1 MSSIFV
7 LVTRH
12 KYATDGGPFI
22 MPNHPGPKMS
32 RDRSFRSEEVP
43 SGNLPGIHSPVIE
56 GMDIVEKVFI
66 SSHPESSE
74 RGQGGSA
81 RADTG
86 DSGRKSDVQKP
97 GDEPVCS
104 QMDLSVVRETDD
116 AISANPADNDAVPV
130 PANVLKETPKTTV
143 KLKGRQRSTIKK
155 RSISRSFSKQDV
167 ESKRGRRTPARNK
180 TPVTS
185 SVEDVTTQIPKSG
198 LKESSDTVTK
208 TVPGTPEV
216 LSTVL
221 EAGQLRPGMLNVCS
235 LKHMKCNWLIAPLK

>member
-1 MSSIFV
+1 
-7 LVTRH
+7 
-12 KYATDGGPFI
+12 

-32 RDRSFRSEEVP
+32 RDRSFRSEEGP
-43 SGNLPGIHSPVIE
+43 SGNLPGIHSPIIE

-104 QMDLSVVRETDD
+104 QMKDLSVVRETVD
-116 AISANPADNDAVPV
+116 AVSGNSAGSDAVPV
-130 PANVLKETPKTTV
+130 SAYVLKETPKTAV
-143 KLKGRQRSTIKK
+143 KPLKGRQRSTKKK
-155 RSISRSFSKQDV
+155 RTLSLSFSKQNV
-167 ESKRGRRTPARNK
+167 ESKRGRWTPARNK

-198 LKESSDTVTK
+198 LKEISDTVTEA
-208 TVPGTPEV
+208 VPGTPEI

-235 LKHMKCNWLIAPLK
+235 LKHIKCNCLIAPLK